1 MPVPPHQ
8 YTNNAHATNSSHPQP
23 CANADANDSGAAE
36 GGVPLEA
43 EIDDADPREVHVI
56 HDLENPKIV
65 KGGLFPD
72 IVAFRKAIR
81 HYAVKTGFEFADL
94 QTDQTRFIAKCKAEG
109 SPWRIHASRNSY
121 GKTIEVNL

>member
-1 MPVPPHQ
+1 M
-8 YTNNAHATNSSHPQP
+8 
-23 CANADANDSGAAE
+23 
-36 GGVPLEA
+36 
-43 EIDDADPREVHVI
+43 I
-56 HDLENPKIV
+56 HDPENPKIV

-81 HYAVKTGFEFADL
+81 HHAVKIGFEFIDL

-109 SPWRIHASRNSY
+109 CPWRIHASRNSY